1 MDPFES
7 QTGWSCHGHWPRR
20 CSPDCAKMF
29 VRRSRSHLAQHKKGV
44 ATGRQGVATG
54 RIDGSWI
61 LFKFAWWSVV
71 AQACT
76 FDTTPDRQTFVPT
89 HANEDKTPQCARIL
103 RRHHSPFPCPSEV
116 ADLYRRRDGCGTRA
130 GFLRKS
136 LRQYFLPLLGSVA
149 RNTLVS
155 LSMPTTLRAI
165 SCHCLSVSR
174 ELIRLTMS
182 SEDVPS

>member
-1 MDPFES
+1 MHFGPLELRWTHLSRRRGGLATDI
-7 QTGWSCHGHWPRR
+7 GHVGAAQIVPR
-20 CSPDCAKMF
+20 CSCVVQGLTWPNT
-29 VRRSRSHLAQHKKGV
+29 KGV

-61 LFKFAWWSVV
+61 LFKLAWWSVA

-136 LRQYFLPLLGSVA
+136 FRQYFC
-149 RNTLVS
+149 RF
-155 LSMPTTLRAI
+155 
-165 SCHCLSVSR
+165 
-174 ELIRLTMS
+174 
-182 SEDVPS
+182 